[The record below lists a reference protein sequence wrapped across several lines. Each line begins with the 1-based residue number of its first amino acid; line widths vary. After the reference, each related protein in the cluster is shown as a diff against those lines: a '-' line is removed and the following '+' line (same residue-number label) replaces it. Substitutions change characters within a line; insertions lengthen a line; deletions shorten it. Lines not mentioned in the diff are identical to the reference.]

1 MNYFDVKW
9 DVDSTLVSD
18 LELVEHL
25 GCVVIARTTAALG
38 KVIGDQNVPS
48 RIVSPSDR
56 PFGSARKMTGPLFAP
71 GIGPGSVNQ
80 FQFQYR
86 VCSAPIVKPRSTR
99 YRNGIERPPS
109 SLPAWQADRVC
120 VNPKPHDQAT
130 KTAWQAPEDNRQGV
144 DPAARLIARSTSFRY
159 HGACAKRVP
168 DAPLPCTACT
178 VSCSSTRAM

>member
-1 MNYFDVKW
+1 MPSSASCRDAHAVMPRPRGIQGR
-9 DVDSTLVSD
+9 TASD
-18 LELVEHL
+18 A
-25 GCVVIARTTAALG
+25 VVLAVLF
-38 KVIGDQNVPS
+38 P
-48 RIVSPSDR
+48 PSDR
-56 PFGSARKMTGPLFAP
+56 PFASARKMTGPLFAP

-130 KTAWQAPEDNRQGV
+130 KTTWQAPEDNRQGV
-144 DPAARLIARSTSFRY
+144 DPAARLIARSTSFRC